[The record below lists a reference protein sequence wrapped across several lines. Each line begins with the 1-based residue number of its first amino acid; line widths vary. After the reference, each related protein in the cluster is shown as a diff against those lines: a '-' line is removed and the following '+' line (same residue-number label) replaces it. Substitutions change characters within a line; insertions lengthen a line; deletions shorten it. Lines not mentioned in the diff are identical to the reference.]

1 MSNTAVPIDKRS
13 TDRGNCEVI
22 RPSAATKSCIN
33 MITVHVSFVVS
44 LINKIEVNVCFNLLE
59 KVDHKKAS
67 DFDIDEIEAE
77 KLITIDMATVS
88 KK

>member
-1 MSNTAVPIDKRS
+1 MIAVD
-13 TDRGNCEVI
+13 
-22 RPSAATKSCIN
+22 
-33 MITVHVSFVVS
+33 VSFVVS

-59 KVDHKKAS
+59 KVDHEKAS
-67 DFDIDEIEAE
+67 DLDKDKIEAE

>member
-1 MSNTAVPIDKRS
+1 
-13 TDRGNCEVI
+13 
-22 RPSAATKSCIN
+22 

-44 LINKIEVNVCFNLLE
+44 LINKNEVIVCFNLLE
-59 KVDHKKAS
+59 KVDLKKAS
-67 DFDIDEIEAE
+67 DFDKVEIEAE